1 MISQGSLKP
10 QSDEIA
16 IADEHMP
23 SFLQALKQDKLLIS
37 KSLLKS
43 IYWALTLP
51 QNQLKLTKD
60 NNAALIKIAETYTS
74 GNQQATAANADDKTL
89 SNTAR
94 EVLRI
99 CKT

>member
-1 MISQGSLKP
+1 
-10 QSDEIA
+10 
-16 IADEHMP
+16 MP
-23 SFLQALKQDKLLIS
+23 AFLQALKQDKLLIS

-51 QNQLKLTKD
+51 QNQLKLSKE
-60 NNAALIKIAETYTS
+60 NNLALIKIAEAYTS
-74 GNQQATAANADDKTL
+74 GNAVAPQAAGAAAANADDKTL

-99 CKT
+99 CKTQSY

>member
-1 MISQGSLKP
+1 MISGGSLKP
-10 QSDEIA
+10 TSDDIH

-23 SFLQALKQDKLLIS
+23 NILQALRHDKLTIS

-51 QNQLKLTKD
+51 SSPLKLSRD
-60 NNAALIKIAETYTS
+60 NNSALVKIAEMYLS
-74 GNQQATAANADDKTL
+74 GSSGPSAEDKTL

-94 EVLRI
+94 EVLKI
-99 CKT
+99 CKSQS